1 MPVSS
6 SVRDLASKPDL
17 RPSSL
22 MSARNSRRNSKYKN
36 SRAVSDVRA
45 AFLASI
51 AERASASETRA
62 ASNTNSLRNFLIL
75 EAKYLAF

>member
-6 SVRDLASKPDL
+6 SVLDFASSPDL

-36 SRAVSDVRA
+36 SRAVSDVKA

-51 AERASASETRA
+51 ADRASASETRA
-62 ASNTNSLRNFLIL
+62 ASNTNSLLSFRIL